1 MLLILTPP
9 HSDWFHEDFV
19 KTDSTRYAAAR
30 KQSDSFLTNQKLVNH
45 SSQGGKGTKVHV
57 YLPYR
62 GAILFYVC
70 IVPSVLISIFLDVEC
85 DKISCGLFEFSIKL
99 HY

>member
-30 KQSDSFLTNQKLVNH
+30 KQSDSFLTNQKLVN
-45 SSQGGKGTKVHV
+45 
-57 YLPYR
+57 
-62 GAILFYVC
+62 
-70 IVPSVLISIFLDVEC
+70 
-85 DKISCGLFEFSIKL
+85 CG
-99 HY
+99 